1 MKYQTLPCKCLHYYL
16 NTLKSI
22 LKLGKNNLIYIC
34 YLRVVGSSIQ
44 LYFVKHLYCH
54 AMHWARTKGGNRR
67 HLILMLWSIESRQGF
82 EELRNPQNLQYRY
95 MIQLLMRSC
104 CLHNDKKSM
113 HVCSNK

>member
-1 MKYQTLPCKCLHYYL
+1 M
-16 NTLKSI
+16 
-22 LKLGKNNLIYIC
+22 KLGKNNLIYIC
-34 YLRVVGSSIQ
+34 YLRVVGSLIQ

-67 HLILMLWSIESRQGF
+67 HLILMLWSIETRQGF

-104 CLHNDKKSM
+104 CLHNEKKKLCM
-113 HVCSNK
+113 CVQTNDYFGILY

>member
-1 MKYQTLPCKCLHYYL
+1 M
-16 NTLKSI
+16 
-22 LKLGKNNLIYIC
+22 KLGKNNLIYIC
-34 YLRVVGSSIQ
+34 FLRVVGSLIQ
-44 LYFVKHLYCH
+44 LYFVKHQYCH

-104 CLHNDKKSM
+104 CLHNDKKKYACVFKQMTILVFSIDIELRLF
-113 HVCSNK
+113 S

>member
-1 MKYQTLPCKCLHYYL
+1 M
-16 NTLKSI
+16 
-22 LKLGKNNLIYIC
+22 KLGKNNLIYIC
-34 YLRVVGSSIQ
+34 YLRVVRSLIQ
-44 LYFVKHLYCH
+44 LYFVKHMYCH

-104 CLHNDKKSM
+104 CLHNDKKKSM